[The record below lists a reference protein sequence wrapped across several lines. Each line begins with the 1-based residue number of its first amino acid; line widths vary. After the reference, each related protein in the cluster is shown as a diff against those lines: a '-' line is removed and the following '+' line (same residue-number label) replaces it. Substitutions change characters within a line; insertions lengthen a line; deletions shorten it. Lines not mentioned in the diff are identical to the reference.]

1 MMGGMRSILELGFAG
16 VAFMNFGTKA
26 LSIIKKI
33 FLFLF
38 KTSSSFLS
46 FVAQYIPVEQL
57 KNVVLMTT
65 GSKGSLKWE
74 NLLIS
79 LVRITVVIFLAIS
92 YKLRNSI
99 KYEVMTEH
107 D

>member
-1 MMGGMRSILELGFAG
+1 MMGGMRSMLELGFAG

-33 FLFLF
+33 FLFFF

-46 FVAQYIPVEQL
+46 FIAKYIPVEQL
-57 KNVVLMTT
+57 KNIALSTT
-65 GSKGSLKWE
+65 GSKDSLKWQ

-79 LVRITVVIFLAIS
+79 LVRITVIIFLVIS
-92 YKLRNSI
+92 YRLRNSI
-99 KYEVMTEH
+99 KY
-107 D
+107 